1 MLQQLIKTLLEA
13 VQLDAQLSGG
23 TVSEELKQ
31 QLTMWG
37 AGIFRLVVMGEIKK
51 GKSSFINAML
61 GEENLVPVSSD
72 VATSTI
78 FKIRYGETKGYT
90 VYFLE
95 ESGKKPLRIDQDD
108 LARFGTE
115 DGNPGNKEQVEFI
128 EVVTN
133 NPVLKSGLVI
143 IDTPGLGG
151 LFKAHKQITY
161 QYVPRADAVFFV
173 TDSVESPI
181 GSLEIEYL
189 KDIREN
195 TKHLYFVQTK
205 TCAVDAGACEMRRR
219 NNLTILSQHLGVDEK
234 KIPYFLVDSKLRFEA
249 KESEDMGDLQ
259 DSGYPTLMSFFN
271 DVLQPRQQLILAERA
286 LRSTQPIL
294 SHLQDHVRSQKELL
308 AADTQKKR
316 QEQIASLNKAQEE
329 LKQWIETKHPN
340 IIRDLTRG
348 FQQIQANALEQ
359 CNLCRPGGE
368 IQMHYENMIFQ
379 ISNIDSLSRLL
390 STIQYELPG
399 KLSKLTQK
407 IADQVQQEVSSLL
420 TDLGTSCSQNL
431 ALDIYRGNGLNKGI
445 NAGVERLDCEIENR
459 NSFSDIRTTIM
470 NGSLGA
476 NIGMMAGSVIGS
488 IVPFV
493 GTAVGGGLGG
503 IIGGWLFGAQGL
515 AEKKQQELTMLQQ
528 RARNEVNSALSS
540 AYSQIQLA
548 LNSLLSDLKNK
559 ASDAVGEYLKNRKNE
574 LQEQI
579 KAINER
585 GKMTDGEINQ
595 LRQEIKVLE
604 DKLLV
609 IQRVVSPWLEKI
621 A

>member
-13 VQLDAQLSGG
+13 AQLEAQLSGRN
-23 TVSEELKQ
+23 VSEKLTQ

-90 VYFLE
+90 VHFLE

-189 KDIREN
+189 KNIREN

-249 KESEDMGDLQ
+249 KESEDMEDLQ

-294 SHLQDHVRSQKELL
+294 SHLQDHVRSKKELL

-329 LKQWIETKHPN
+329 LKQWIEMEHPK
-340 IIRDLTRG
+340 IIKELTRG
-348 FQQIQANALEQ
+348 FQQIQTKALEQ

-379 ISNIDSLSRLL
+379 VSDIDSLSRLL

-399 KLSKLTQK
+399 KLSELTQK
-407 IADQVQQEVSSLL
+407 IADQVQQEVSCLL
-420 TDLGTSCSQNL
+420 TNLGTSCSQNS
-431 ALDIYRGNGLNKGI
+431 AFVYRGNNKEM
-445 NAGVERLDCEIENR
+445 NAGIGRITNEIENR
-459 NSFSDIRTTIM
+459 NSFSDIKNALI

-476 NIGMMAGSVIGS
+476 NIGMAAGAVIGS

-493 GTAVGGGLGG
+493 GTAVGGVLGG
-503 IIGGWLFGAQGL
+503 IIGGWLFGTQGL
-515 AEKKQQELTMLQQ
+515 AEKKQQELTMRQQ
-528 RARNEVNSALSS
+528 CARNEVNSALSS

-559 ASDAVGEYLKNRKNE
+559 ASDAVNEYLKDRKNE
-574 LQEQI
+574 LQDQI